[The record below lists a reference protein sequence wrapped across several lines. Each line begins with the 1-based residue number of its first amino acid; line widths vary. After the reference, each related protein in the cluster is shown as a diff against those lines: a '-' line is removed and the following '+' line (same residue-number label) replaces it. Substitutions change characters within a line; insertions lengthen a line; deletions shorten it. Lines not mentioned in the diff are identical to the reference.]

1 MHIQVIRKELT
12 RRSTIGELHVDGAF
26 ECYTLEDAVR
36 PVKIPGLTAIPAGIY
51 ETAIT
56 HSARFNRRLP
66 LLMNVPNFEGVRIHT
81 GNTDANTEGCLL
93 VGKTRGKDF
102 IGNSRAAFGALF
114 EKMEQAAQREKIFVE
129 IVQEA
134 EAPRGALA
142 PRGGVSLQ
150 RKLGAPGKAKSRRRP
165 AARRKAPA
173 AAKRPARKR
182 ALRRR

>member
-12 RRSTIGELHVDGAF
+12 PRSTIGELHVDGEF
-26 ECYTLEDAVR
+26 ECFTLEDAVR

-93 VGKTRGKDF
+93 VGKTKAKDF
-102 IGNSRAAFGALF
+102 IGNSRAAFAALF
-114 EKMEQAAQREKIFVE
+114 GQMEQAARREKIFVE
-129 IVQEA
+129 IVQDA
-134 EAPRGALA
+134 QAPRGALA
-142 PRGGVSLQ
+142 PRAAVSLQ
-150 RKLGAPGKAKSRRRP
+150 RSLGASGKAAGRGRAAAPKSRR
-165 AARRKAPA
+165 AAGRRGKQ
-173 AAKRPARKR
+173 R
-182 ALRRR
+182 AVRRR